1 MKLCRWNI
9 FDKINDRLEQIIQNQ
24 VVINEKIDKIATI
37 SYTNQQNISN
47 IIYGLNEQNKII
59 INLQNKMNDIEILVN
74 NIDLKNSDEQIQ
86 ELTNQINDLKDQF
99 TQWKFYSSIDY

>member
-1 MKLCRWNI
+1 M
-9 FDKINDRLEQIIQNQ
+9 DKINDRLEQIIQNQ

>member
-1 MKLCRWNI
+1 M
-9 FDKINDRLEQIIQNQ
+9 DKINDRLEQIIQNQ

-59 INLQNKMNDIEILVN
+59 INLQNKMNDIEILIN